1 MEIPNIKISKN
12 LKTLTLS
19 NCNLKNENLEFLF
32 ETLQGIPI
40 KKLILSSPD
49 MKDRNQLTKY

>member
-19 NCNLKNENLEFLF
+19 NCNLKNENLEFLL